1 MLRSPCCVRYEQ
13 DDHADRPQVPAIVR
27 LGRFCAP
34 VPSPRG
40 AALTHRAN
48 AGTRAGCAHD
58 SGHERRRLPPAPD
71 SVPSQRVE
79 PHSLP
84 DHAWGSRPG
93 AVRDKEQGDL
103 ADVRQT
109 VRRPPTAAA
118 TAIRADGCGLR
129 RAAAPRAPRSQTP
142 ANGPELRK
150 QSLKLGV
157 PDPRE
162 SKTAWRC
169 PRQRS
174 RPLGADGPGTPN
186 GVGARTGPPGL
197 SCSRLA
203 HGGPLAGVCDGPG
216 RRPVGKRPMPWSTRS
231 PWIGKST
238 HRNGPQMTHRPTAPG
253 GTPLLAVRLS
263 GR

>member
-1 MLRSPCCVRYEQ
+1 MAQHSPTGPIL
-13 DDHADRPQVPAIVR
+13 ASSQV
-27 LGRFCAP
+27 AP
-34 VPSPRG
+34 
-40 AALTHRAN
+40 
-48 AGTRAGCAHD
+48 HD
-58 SGHERRRLPPAPD
+58 SGYECVDCRRLPTAFLRKALNRRA
-71 SVPSQRVE
+71 SQITHGEAGRM
-79 PHSLP
+79 PF
-84 DHAWGSRPG
+84 
-93 AVRDKEQGDL
+93 RDNEQGDL

-109 VRRPPTAAA
+109 VRRPPTATA
-118 TAIRADGCGLR
+118 TATRADRCGLR

-231 PWIGKST
+231 PWIGRART
-238 HRNGPQMTHRPTAPG
+238 
-253 GTPLLAVRLS
+253 GTVLK
-263 GR
+263 